1 MIVSDLILGRDNP
14 WASIYNPARKVIH
27 GISDFVS
34 EQANTLA
41 QYSDWVKG
49 GEVASVKDIPAGKG
63 AIVQDG
69 TRKLAVYRDGQGK
82 LHAVSAVCT
91 HLGCVV
97 HFNSAE
103 GSWDCPCHGSRFDT
117 NGEVLHGPAAT
128 PLPIT
133 NL

>member
-1 MIVSDLILGRDNP
+1 MIVSDLIMGRDNP
-14 WASIYNPARKVIH
+14 WTSIYNPARKVIH

-49 GEVASVKDIPAGKG
+49 GEVASVEDIPVGEG

-69 TRKLAVYRDGQGK
+69 ARKLAVYRDDHGK
-82 LHAVSAVCT
+82 LHAVAAVCT
-91 HLGCVV
+91 HLGCIV

-103 GSWDCPCHGSRFDT
+103 RSWDCPCHGSRFDT

-128 PLPIT
+128 PLTIR